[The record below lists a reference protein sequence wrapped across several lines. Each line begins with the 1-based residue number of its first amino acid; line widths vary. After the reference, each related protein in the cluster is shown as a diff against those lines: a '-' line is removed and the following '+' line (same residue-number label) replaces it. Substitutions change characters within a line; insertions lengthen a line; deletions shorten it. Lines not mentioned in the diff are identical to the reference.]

1 MLWTTLP
8 RRRPLLGCWT
18 IKLSCEAFWE
28 ALSPKRILHSLL
40 WEKHAKELGILIF
53 KLINESERE
62 FLTTAMKIYLTKKK
76 TETALNKISE
86 NPESS
91 GNFSFLKNAV
101 FVKICFFEKADEI
114 LYKHLCTSL
123 YFGKD
128 EAYKIQLILL

>member
-28 ALSPKRILHSLL
+28 ALSAKRILHSLL

-76 TETALNKISE
+76 RKRHWIR
-86 NPESS
+86 
-91 GNFSFLKNAV
+91 FLKIRKFLGISHSWRTQCLLKYVSLRKQMKSFTGISAPLYIS
-101 FVKICFFEKADEI
+101 VKMKPTR
-114 LYKHLCTSL
+114 YS
-123 YFGKD
+123 
-128 EAYKIQLILL
+128 